1 MLPWKPLRIEVVV
14 GYTVDLLS
22 EAIFYLLQTF
32 LTVAMVVTM
41 ATIPRVKFVQTLMLI
56 HITIVKKYTIIS
68 ITWGYY
74 LLPWQPMR

>member
-1 MLPWKPLRIEVVV
+1 MLPWQPLRIEVVV
-14 GYTVDLLS
+14 GYTFDLLS

-32 LTVAMVVTM
+32 LMVAMVTM
-41 ATIPRVKFVQTLMLI
+41 ATIQRVKFVQSLMLI

-74 LLPWQPMR
+74 LLPWQPLR